1 MIPVTATLIIGVL
14 IGYLGQRSR
23 FCTISGIRDLFLLK
37 DSYRVK
43 GLLGII
49 IGAVLAFIVFKSI
62 GGEVAG
68 FPAPIQIESAG
79 YLTISI
85 IGGVG
90 IGFFSILA
98 EGCPFRQHVMAA
110 EGKQSAMFYLMGF
123 YVGIVYFSIV
133 TTKFV
138 ELLIMAMS

>member
-1 MIPVTATLIIGVL
+1 MIPIAATLIIGVL

-37 DSYRVK
+37 DSYRFK

-62 GGEVAG
+62 GGEVPG
-68 FPAPIQIESAG
+68 FPAPIQIESTG
-79 YLTISI
+79 YLTLSI

-110 EGKQSAMFYLMGF
+110 EGKQSAMFYLTGF